1 MRNWLAN
8 PARRLIALFAA
19 VLITAVFFP
28 LTAQGT
34 ISPFNIV
41 TFHEN
46 ANLND
51 NVSTYQSLNAPSNLT
66 LFVDL
71 SPTFSNPDFVFDGWN
86 TSPYGTGS
94 FYPDGSSYSFTAN
107 LDLYAQW
114 TQDFNVVT
122 FFENASSGD
131 SVNAYESL
139 NAPSNLTLFA
149 ALAPTFAKTGFAFIG
164 WNTSAD
170 GTGTTY
176 QNGAAYGFG
185 SNLTLYAQWTEN
197 TTTTTTTT
205 STTTTTL
212 SLSMF
217 TVSFNDG
224 GGTGMLN
231 AVTVTSGSSVQLP
244 NSGSLTYQGF
254 AQTGWFT
261 ASTGGTSVGL
271 GGASFIPTSSIT
283 LYAQWVAGVAVT
295 TSFSANGGTG
305 TIASISSPAGSSLTL
320 PTGLGLLDTGFV
332 FSGWSPSSTSQSMV
346 YSPGAPYLVASG
358 ATLYAVWTVAAKAPV
373 VSRLAGAVGPFVQGS
388 SVLGTTLKSQ
398 IHNIAS
404 GMKTRD
410 YASTSMFGYALANEK
425 GAHANTLS
433 ARRATAVENYLRGVL
448 VSMHVEPVLMH
459 ATGEA
464 LVKGTSNTAFR
475 RVEVFVKL

>member
-1 MRNWLAN
+1 MMRNRLSN
-8 PARRLIALFAA
+8 PARRLIALFA
-19 VLITAVFFP
+19 VTLLIGISLP
-28 LTAQGT
+28 LTAFAST
-34 ISPFNIV
+34 YSVV
-41 TFHEN
+41 TFVE
-46 ANLND
+46 ND
-51 NVSTYQSLNAPSNLT
+51 NSSDNVVASQPASGSEALT
-66 LFVDL
+66 LFSSL
-71 SPTFSNPDFVFDGWN
+71 SPAMTDPGHVFVNWN
-86 TSPYGTGS
+86 TESNGGGT
-94 FYPDGSSYSFTAN
+94 SYSDGATYDFSDN
-107 LDLYAQW
+107 LVLYAQW
-114 TQDFNVVT
+114 SSDNRSVT
-122 FFENASSGD
+122 FAENASVTD
-131 SVNAYESL
+131 SVVSQQIENA
-139 NAPSNLTLFA
+139 ATPLTQFSVLSPAFTKNGF
-149 ALAPTFAKTGFAFIG
+149 TFTG

-212 SLSMF
+212 PLSMF